1 MFSLLWTVFKT
12 TTGTLI
18 RPLQILDKSRY
29 AYCYSSVYALTSVFA
44 GNTRK
49 RGFSLTKRIFFP
61 CHKYSAYM
69 NPPIFRL
76 VLLHGRYLS
85 LLVLPLQYTL
95 AYLAVLIVAFTSG
108 NTGFVAIMASW
119 FPDMGE
125 IPTYNTKCANER
137 SSHVRG
143 PTAQSEAR
151 VTH

>member
-1 MFSLLWTVFKT
+1 
-12 TTGTLI
+12 
-18 RPLQILDKSRY
+18 
-29 AYCYSSVYALTSVFA
+29 
-44 GNTRK
+44 
-49 RGFSLTKRIFFP
+49 
-61 CHKYSAYM
+61 M

-125 IPTYNTKCANER
+125 IPTYNTKCANE
-137 SSHVRG
+137 G
-143 PTAQSEAR
+143 R
-151 VTH
+151 VT